1 MTRDLALWL
10 AADVMPVKQPEAP
23 VSTWPDI
30 LVGDNQFPD
39 DAWQFNERFC
49 PKWVRDGQ
57 GLPAVRFDGWS
68 TYLAT
73 SPMAT
78 GDRQTV
84 FVTFA
89 PGPTSFAV
97 ESHGAMLLKYGLDT
111 PSLEFALLPDY
122 SPRAWVWASNGDG
135 STANVGVLQGP
146 HVEPHCPCAVA
157 YSYDAIGDR
166 AELVV
171 NGKLVGSAT
180 APKQL
185 EQHARKYIGSHAQ
198 PWMEA
203 YFLGN
208 IYEILVYE
216 TALDKSDR
224 GRVFQYLSK
233 RYGFS
238 LAYPGES
245 VP

>member
-1 MTRDLALWL
+1 MNC
-10 AADVMPVKQPEAP
+10 EGAP

-49 PKWVRDGQ
+49 PIWVHDGQ

-78 GDRQTV
+78 GDQQTA
-84 FVTFA
+84 FVVFA

-97 ESHGAMLLKYGLDT
+97 ESHGAMLLKYGVDT

-122 SPRAWVWASNGDG
+122 SPRARVWASNSDG
-135 STANVGVLQGP
+135 STTNVGVLQGP
-146 HVEPHCPCAVA
+146 RAKPHEPCAVA
-157 YSYDAIGDR
+157 YSYDALADR
-166 AELVV
+166 AELTV
-171 NGKLVGSAT
+171 NGKLVGT
-180 APKQL
+180 EQAPKSL

-198 PWMEA
+198 PWHEM

-208 IYEILVYE
+208 IYEILVYN
-216 TALDKSDR
+216 TTLDAPDR
-224 GRVFQYLSK
+224 ERVFQYLSK

-238 LAYPGES
+238 VAEP
-245 VP
+245 